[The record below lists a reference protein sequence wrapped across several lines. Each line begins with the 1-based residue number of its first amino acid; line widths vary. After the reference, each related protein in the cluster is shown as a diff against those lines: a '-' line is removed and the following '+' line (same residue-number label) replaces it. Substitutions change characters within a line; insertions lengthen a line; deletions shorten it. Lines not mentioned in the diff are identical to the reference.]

1 MTPKTGKEMARVFA
15 DFVNGGDRDDFAE
28 FAEELCHRTHRT
40 LQQSAF
46 GAMLDCIRIWAEDAR
61 TDNYDLRNAGTVKL
75 AEKIFSRFDDEFYL
89 PLI

>member
-1 MTPKTGKEMARVFA
+1 MTPKSGKEMAKQFA

-46 GAMLDCIRIWAEDAR
+46 GVMLDCIRLWAQNAAPG
-61 TDNYDLRNAGTVKL
+61 NFDLRNEATVKL
-75 AEKIFSRFDDEFYL
+75 AEKIFTRFDDEFYL